1 MFSRAARS
9 LRTTA
14 PIACAG
20 TVLIQ
25 HRKRPDQS
33 FFQVEASSKAPV
45 SCESPANYLHDL
57 PQKGKVMA
65 EYVWLGASGTTGGF
79 DIRSKTMTCESK
91 PTDVANMR
99 IWNYDGSSTGQ
110 APGDDSEVLLRP
122 VRLYNDPFRGG
133 DNVIVLCE
141 ALKPGS
147 LSPISTNTRAAAKA
161 TFDKKL
167 ALKPWFGIEQE
178 YTLLKK
184 DGIRPLGFP
193 EVGYPA
199 PQGPYYCGAGFDS
212 AIGRPIADNHYKAC
226 LYAGVKIAGINA
238 EVMPGQW
245 EYQIG
250 PCEGIQSGD
259 HPWMSRYLMVRICE
273 MYGVN
278 VTFDP
283 KPMSG
288 DWNGA
293 GCHTN
298 YSTAPMRAPGGYTEI
313 IKAIEKLGAKH
324 EEHIKVYGEGNER
337 RLTGAHETAPIT
349 KFSYGVANRGASVR
363 IPRDSEAEKQ
373 GYFEDRRPASN
384 MDPYVV
390 TSKIFDTTCL

>member
-1 MFSRAARS
+1 MGGTTP
-9 LRTTA
+9 TTA
-14 PIACAG
+14 KCE
-20 TVLIQ
+20 
-25 HRKRPDQS
+25 
-33 FFQVEASSKAPV
+33 EASNFLA
-45 SCESPANYLHDL
+45 DL
-57 PQKGKVMA
+57 PQNGKVMA

-79 DIRSKTMTCESK
+79 DIRSKTMTLEKK
-91 PTDVANMR
+91 PTKVSELR
-99 IWNYDGSSTGQ
+99 VWNYDGSSTGQ
-110 APGDDSEVLLRP
+110 APGSDSEVLLKP
-122 VRLYNDPFRGG
+122 VAVYNDPFRRG
-133 DNVIVLCE
+133 DNVLVLCE
-141 ALKPGS
+141 AVLPVTNQ
-147 LSPISTNTRAAAKA
+147 PIPTNTRTKAKA
-161 TFDKKL
+161 IFDKKL
-167 ALKPWFGIEQE
+167 ELEPWFGIEQE
-178 YTLLKK
+178 YTLIKK

-193 EVGYPA
+193 EVGSPA

-212 AIGRPIADNHYKAC
+212 AIGRPIADMHYKAC
-226 LYAGVKIAGINA
+226 LYAGVKIAGQNA

-259 HPWMSRYLMVRICE
+259 DMWMSRYLMIRVCE
-273 MYGVN
+273 SLGVN

-349 KFSYGVANRGASVR
+349 KFSYGVANRGCSVR
-363 IPRDSEAEKQ
+363 IPRDAERDKC

-390 TSKIFDTTCL
+390 TSKIFETTCL

>member
-1 MFSRAARS
+1 M
-9 LRTTA
+9 
-14 PIACAG
+14 G
-20 TVLIQ
+20 
-25 HRKRPDQS
+25 
-33 FFQVEASSKAPV
+33 
-45 SCESPANYLHDL
+45 
-57 PQKGKVMA
+57 MA

-79 DIRSKTMTCESK
+79 DIRSKTMTLEKK
-91 PTDVANMR
+91 PTNLSELR

-110 APGDDSEVLLRP
+110 APGNDSEVLLKP
-122 VRLYNDPFRGG
+122 VAIYNDPFRRG
-133 DNVIVLCE
+133 DNVLVLCE
-141 ALKPGS
+141 AVLPVTKE
-147 LSPISTNTRAAAKA
+147 PIPTNTRTKAKA
-161 TFDKKL
+161 IFDKKPE
-167 ALKPWFGIEQE
+167 LKPWFGIEQE
-178 YTLLKK
+178 YTLIKK

-193 EVGYPA
+193 EVGSPA

-212 AIGRPIADNHYKAC
+212 AIGRPIADMHYKAC
-226 LYAGVKIAGINA
+226 LYAGVKIAGQNA

-245 EYQIG
+245 EYQVG

-259 HPWMSRYLMVRICE
+259 DMWMSRYLMVRVCE
-273 MYGVN
+273 SLGVN

-349 KFSYGVANRGASVR
+349 KFSYGVANRGCSVR
-363 IPRDSEAEKQ
+363 IPRDAEANKC

-390 TSKIFDTTCL
+390 TSKIFETTCL